1 MNSHRRRRGIVSIIL
16 AGLAMGIAL
25 TVLASAARAGA
36 PPAPPFQDTAYP
48 IGTTEDL
55 TENPATA
62 YPAGNT
68 PSPTSPGPTATVF
81 SGLPTP
87 TVTLAPGLLPSTTA
101 PTLVTTSQ
109 TPANLYLTE
118 AAQMAQSSGT
128 PLPSETPTIT
138 PTPTLTPTPIPPA
151 PPPYRLNWGAFVL
164 GFFAA
169 LLLPSAGWIGYRYY
183 QSRRNQGP
191 ML

>member
-1 MNSHRRRRGIVSIIL
+1 MNTNPRQIGIASIIL
-16 AGLAMGIAL
+16 AAGLAIGIAL
-25 TVLASAARAGA
+25 TILASAAHAGA

-68 PSPTSPGPTATVF
+68 PSPAVPTATVF
-81 SGLPTP
+81 SGFPTP
-87 TVTLAPGLLPSTTA
+87 TVTLAPGLLPSATA
-101 PTLVTTSQ
+101 PTLVIGSQ

-183 QSRRNQGP
+183 QSRKNQGP